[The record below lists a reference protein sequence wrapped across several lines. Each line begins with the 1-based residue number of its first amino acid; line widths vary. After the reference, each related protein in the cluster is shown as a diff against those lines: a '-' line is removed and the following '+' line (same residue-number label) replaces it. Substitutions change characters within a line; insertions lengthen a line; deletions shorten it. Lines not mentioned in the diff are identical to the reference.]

1 MATNN
6 TKSTPN
12 SLDGEFK
19 ENVDN
24 ASQVPHD
31 STPNINEPLAAVTG
45 GQVKGGVVAQSAGRM
60 ESENEDGTA
69 TV

>member
-6 TKSTPN
+6 SKVTPN

-19 ENVDN
+19 ENVNN

-31 STPNINEPLAAVTG
+31 STTHVNETLAAATG
-45 GQVKGGVVAQSAGRM
+45 GQVKGGVVVSTGERIQTADEERT
-60 ESENEDGTA
+60 ENA
-69 TV
+69 

>member
-1 MATNN
+1 MTTNN
-6 TKSTPN
+6 TKGTPN

-19 ENVDN
+19 ENVNN
-24 ASQVPHD
+24 ASPVQPD
-31 STPNINEPLAAVTG
+31 PTTGALAAATG
-45 GQVKGGVVAQSAGRM
+45 GQVKGGVVASSAGRI